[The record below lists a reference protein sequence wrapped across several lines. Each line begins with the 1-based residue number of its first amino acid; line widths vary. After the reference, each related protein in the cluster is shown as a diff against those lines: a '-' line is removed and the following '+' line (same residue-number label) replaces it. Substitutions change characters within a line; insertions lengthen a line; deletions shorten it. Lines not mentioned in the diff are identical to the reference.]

1 MTFAEATRRFLEQHS
16 AKWESP
22 KHRVQWQSTLKTYA
36 EPVLGSLPVAEI
48 DVPLVLKVLEQ
59 SVKAAHSYPAGP
71 LWMTRPETAN
81 RLRGRIES
89 VLDWAKGRGHRSGDN
104 PAAWSVIGKVL
115 PARGPKQHHP
125 ALPYKDVPS
134 FMATLQAQPGAA
146 ARALQ
151 FLIYTASRSQEVL
164 KARWSE
170 FDLDAGVWTVPAERM
185 KARKPHR
192 VPLAPEV
199 VDLLQGL
206 YTESENDFVFI
217 GTQAGKPLAHT
228 ALALVLKRLGLPVTV
243 HGFRSAFRD
252 WAGETTAF
260 PHDVCE
266 AALAHV
272 RGDQTIRAYARG
284 DLFAKRR
291 SLMMAWSK
299 FCTTPPGKAEGD
311 VIPLRGAR

>member
-1 MTFAEATRRFLEQHS
+1 MAGLRVREGVAPQALAFL
-16 AKWESP
+16 
-22 KHRVQWQSTLKTYA
+22 V
-36 EPVLGSLPVAEI
+36 
-48 DVPLVLKVLEQ
+48 
-59 SVKAAHSYPAGP
+59 
-71 LWMTRPETAN
+71 
-81 RLRGRIES
+81 
-89 VLDWAKGRGHRSGDN
+89 
-104 PAAWSVIGKVL
+104 
-115 PARGPKQHHP
+115 
-125 ALPYKDVPS
+125 
-134 FMATLQAQPGAA
+134 
-146 ARALQ
+146 
-151 FLIYTASRSQEVL
+151 YTAARSQEVL

-170 FDLDAGVWTVPAERM
+170 IDLDAAVWTVPAERM

-199 VDLLQGL
+199 VDLLRGL

-228 ALALVLKRLGLPVTV
+228 ALALVLKRLGQPVTV

-266 AALAHV
+266 AALSHV
-272 RGDQTIRAYARG
+272 RGDQTIQAYARG

-291 SLMMAWSK
+291 ALMMAWSK
-299 FCTTPPGKAEGD
+299 FCTTPPSKAEGD

>member
-1 MTFAEATRRFLEQHS
+1 
-16 AKWESP
+16 
-22 KHRVQWQSTLKTYA
+22 
-36 EPVLGSLPVAEI
+36 
-48 DVPLVLKVLEQ
+48 
-59 SVKAAHSYPAGP
+59 
-71 LWMTRPETAN
+71 
-81 RLRGRIES
+81 
-89 VLDWAKGRGHRSGDN
+89 
-104 PAAWSVIGKVL
+104 
-115 PARGPKQHHP
+115 
-125 ALPYKDVPS
+125 
-134 FMATLQAQPGAA
+134 
-146 ARALQ
+146 
-151 FLIYTASRSQEVL
+151 
-164 KARWSE
+164 
-170 FDLDAGVWTVPAERM
+170 M

-199 VDLLQGL
+199 VDLLRGL

-228 ALALVLKRLGLPVTV
+228 ALALVLKRLGQPVTV

-291 SLMMAWSK
+291 ALMMAWSK
-299 FCTTPPGKAEGD
+299 FCTTPLAKASAEVVPMRATTRAPHGKA
-311 VIPLRGAR
+311 